1 MADFVYK
8 CGRSRGG
15 AWEAQVP
22 LLFLDQTEVAP
33 EGTKIF
39 FLETAPPY
47 LWMTGCPPL
56 PHLKV

>member
-1 MADFVYK
+1 MADFVYNS
-8 CGRSRGG
+8 GRSREG

-39 FLETAPPY
+39 FLETS
-47 LWMTGCPPL
+47 PPL
-56 PHLKV
+56 ISG